1 MQGRSPGA
9 GARGNQSTAPRLA
22 TDTTTGWADRL
33 AQLLLDARTGAD
45 VDPAQFPDLA
55 LDAGYDIQD
64 AAAAISTAAG
74 DPVVGYKI
82 GLTTAAAQRSLGA
95 AEPGWGRLYESGV
108 VDGPARIELDS
119 RPTSVEVELAVR
131 TGPDGAIA
139 AVAPAVE
146 VVSSR
151 WQQGPPAIGAWA
163 ADNGMSTWAVF
174 GEWSEPGAEILSS
187 CRAHA
192 TFDGRTLEGI
202 SQEATDNLAW
212 LRREL
217 RRRGRELEPNSL
229 VLTGAV
235 IGPVPV
241 PPGGGTLRGQI
252 EGLGEVS
259 VELVAERPASFS

>member
-1 MQGRSPGA
+1 MQGHSPGA
-9 GARGNQSTAPRLA
+9 GTRDSQSTAPGPRPG
-22 TDTTTGWADRL
+22 TGTAPEWALRL
-33 AQLLLDARTGAD
+33 AQLLHDARTGAD

-55 LDAGYDIQD
+55 LDTGYDIQD
-64 AAAAISTAAG
+64 AAAEISTTAG

-95 AEPGWGRLYESGV
+95 AEPGWGRLYESTV
-108 VDGPARIELDS
+108 VDAPARIELDS
-119 RPTSVEVELAVR
+119 RATSVEVELAVR
-131 TGPDGAIA
+131 TGPDGTIV
-139 AVAPAVE
+139 AVAPSIE

-151 WQQGPPAIGAWA
+151 WLQGPPGIGAWA

-192 TFDGRTLEGI
+192 TFDGRTLEGV
-202 SQEATDNLAW
+202 SQETADNLAW
-212 LRREL
+212 LRSEL
-217 RRRGRELEPNSL
+217 RRRGRDLEPDSL

-241 PPGGGTLRGQI
+241 PAGGGTLRAQI
-252 EGLGEVS
+252 AGLGEVS
-259 VELVAERPASFS
+259 VELVVPA